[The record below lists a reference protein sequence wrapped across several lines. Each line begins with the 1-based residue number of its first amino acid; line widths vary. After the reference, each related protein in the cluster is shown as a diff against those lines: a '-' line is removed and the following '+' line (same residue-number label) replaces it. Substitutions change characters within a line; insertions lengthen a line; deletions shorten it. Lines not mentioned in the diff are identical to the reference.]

1 MKIVFF
7 GNGKRA
13 FICLKYLIEES
24 QNIVG
29 VVGIP
34 NELDQENTILSLA
47 IDNNIPITHWSWYYP
62 ASNYV
67 YVEGVKTTS
76 ANYDYSST
84 QYGEEFISVV
94 ENQNIIGVQFHPEK
108 SHKNGLQLLKN
119 FIMGYS
125 EL

>member
-1 MKIVFF
+1 MQLLFK
-7 GNGKRA
+7 NG
-13 FICLKYLIEES
+13 Y
-24 QNIVG
+24 
-29 VVGIP
+29 
-34 NELDQENTILSLA
+34 ENGASKGLNLVSGSCKKFKFNKNLSLPHMGFNTVNYKKQTVLW
-47 IDNNIPITHWSWYYP
+47 NNIPNNSPFYFVHSYR
-62 ASNYV
+62 
-67 YVEGVKTTS
+67 VKTTS